1 MWFNHMYV
9 HIYILISIYSLY
21 EVSKHILISRAIL
34 LLQSIEFEKQAAVCD
49 GAGGAAVY

>member
-1 MWFNHMYV
+1 MWFSLI
-9 HIYILISIYSLY
+9 IYIYIYTVY

-49 GAGGAAVY
+49 GAGGEAVY

>member
-1 MWFNHMYV
+1 MYV
-9 HIYILISIYSLY
+9 HIYISIYSLY